1 MHKIKVDL
9 KERGYDIIIGKGIV
23 SGGKPDSSVFRPFVS
38 GRKCLV
44 VTDGNV
50 DRILGARFL
59 KILGTAG
66 ADAELAIF
74 KAGES
79 SKNIGTYESLLRK
92 ACKSGLDRSSV
103 IVALGGGVVGD
114 VAGFVAA
121 TYMRG
126 IDFIQVPTTLLAMV
140 DSSVGGKTGIDL
152 PDGKNLIGAFW
163 QPRLVVIDPA
173 VLTTLP
179 KREILCG
186 LAEIV
191 KYGVIMDGK
200 FFSFIEKN
208 LRGIVGIDKRIYA
221 KIIARCC
228 ELKAEVVCAD
238 EHETKGLRAIL
249 NYGHTFGHAVETVT
263 GYGKYGH
270 GEAVSIGMC
279 IAANLAVSLNRFS
292 PASAERQESLL
303 KAIGLPTAIARD
315 LSPARIY
322 KAMLKDKKTEKG
334 KLRLVLPD
342 KIGKVSL
349 AKDVNSEAVLQ
360 AIRSA
365 AAIIIKGK

>member
-23 SGGKPDSSVFRPFVS
+23 SGGKPDASVFRPFVS

-44 VTDGNV
+44 VTDSNV
-50 DRILGARFL
+50 GRILSARFL
-59 KILGTAG
+59 KVLGTAG
-66 ADAELAIF
+66 AHAELAVF
-74 KAGES
+74 KAGEA
-79 SKNIGTYESLLRK
+79 SKNIRTYESLLRK
-92 ACKSGLDRSSV
+92 ASKSGLDRSSV

-126 IDFIQVPTTLLAMV
+126 VSFIQVPTTLLAMV

-152 PDGKNLIGAFW
+152 PEGKNLVGAFW
-163 QPRLVVIDPA
+163 QPRLVVIDPQT
-173 VLTTLP
+173 LRTLP
-179 KREILCG
+179 KRELRCG
-186 LAEIV
+186 LAEVV
-191 KYGVIMDGK
+191 KYGVIMDEN
-200 FFSFIEKN
+200 FFSFLGKN
-208 LRGIVGIDKRIYA
+208 LCGIVKMDNRIYE

-238 EHETKGLRAIL
+238 ERETSGLRAIL

-263 GYGKYGH
+263 GYGKYAH

-279 IAANLAVSLNRFS
+279 IAANLAISCNKFS
-292 PASAERQESLL
+292 PESAERQKSLL
-303 KAIGLPTAIARD
+303 KAVGLPTNIAGD
-315 LSPARIY
+315 IGPVKIY
-322 KAMLKDKKTEKG
+322 KAMFKDKKTENG

-342 KIGKVSL
+342 RIGKVSL
-349 AKDVNSEAVLQ
+349 VKDVDGKAVLE
-360 AIRSA
+360 AIRSV
-365 AAIIIKGK
+365 I

>member
-9 KERGYDIIIGKGIV
+9 KERGYDIIISKGIV
-23 SGGKPDSSVFRPFVS
+23 SGGKPDASEFRQFVS

-44 VTDGNV
+44 VTDTNV
-50 DRILGARFL
+50 DKILGTRFL
-59 KILGTAG
+59 KILGTAC
-66 ADAELAIF
+66 ADAKLAVF
-74 KAGES
+74 KAGEA
-79 SKNIGTYESLLRK
+79 SKNIRTYGSLLRD
-92 ACKSGLDRSSV
+92 ASKSGLDRSSV
-103 IVALGGGVVGD
+103 IIARGGGVVGD
-114 VAGFVAA
+114 VAGLVAA

-152 PDGKNLIGAFW
+152 PEGKNLVGAFW

-179 KREILCG
+179 KPEIRCG
-186 LAEIV
+186 LAEVV
-191 KYGVIMDGK
+191 KYGVIMDEK
-200 FFSFIEKN
+200 FFSFLEKN
-208 LRGIVGIDKRIYA
+208 LCGISKMDNKTYE

-263 GYGKYGH
+263 GYEKYAH
-270 GEAVSIGMC
+270 GEAVSVGMC
-279 IAANLAVSLNRFS
+279 IAANLAVSINKFS
-292 PASAERQESLL
+292 HESAGRQKSLL
-303 KAIGLPTAIARD
+303 EAIGLPTTIARD
-315 LSPARIY
+315 IDPVKIY
-322 KAMLKDKKTEKG
+322 KAMFKDKKTEKG

-349 AKDVNSEAVLQ
+349 VKDADGEAVLE
-360 AIRSA
+360 AIRSVV
-365 AAIIIKGK
+365 

>member
-23 SGGKPDSSVFRPFVS
+23 SGGKPDASVFRPFVS
-38 GRKCLV
+38 DRKCLV
-44 VTDGNV
+44 VTDSNV
-50 DRILGARFL
+50 GRILGARFL
-59 KILGTAG
+59 KVLRTAG
-66 ADAELAIF
+66 AHAELAVF
-74 KAGES
+74 KAGEA

-92 ACKSGLDRSSV
+92 ASKSGLDRSSV

-126 IDFIQVPTTLLAMV
+126 VSFIQVPTTLLAMV

-152 PDGKNLIGAFW
+152 PEGKNLVGAFW
-163 QPRLVVIDPA
+163 QPRLVVIDPQT
-173 VLTTLP
+173 LRTLP
-179 KREILCG
+179 KREVRCG
-186 LAEIV
+186 LAEVV
-191 KYGVIMDGK
+191 KYGVIMDEK

-208 LRGIVGIDKRIYA
+208 LRGIAKIDKRIYE

-238 EHETKGLRAIL
+238 ERETSGLRAIL

-263 GYGKYGH
+263 GYGKYAH

-279 IAANLAVSLNRFS
+279 IAANLAIAGNKFS
-292 PASAERQESLL
+292 PVMAERQLNLL
-303 KAIGLPTAIARD
+303 KGLGLPTTLDRGIKSAQ
-315 LSPARIY
+315 IY
-322 KAMLKDKKTEKG
+322 KAMFNDKKTEKG
-334 KLRLVLPD
+334 TLRLVLPD
-342 KIGKVSL
+342 RIGKVL
-349 AKDVNSEAVLQ
+349 LVKDLDGKAVLE
-360 AIRSA
+360 AIRSVV
-365 AAIIIKGK
+365 

>member
-44 VTDGNV
+44 ITDGNV
-50 DRILGARFL
+50 GRLLGERIMKILGA
-59 KILGTAG
+59 AG
-66 ADAELAIF
+66 ADAELALF
-74 KAGES
+74 KAGEA
-79 SKNIGTYESLLRK
+79 SKNIGTYASLLRK

-140 DSSVGGKTGIDL
+140 DSSVGGKTGIDF
-152 PDGKNLIGAFW
+152 PEGKNLVGAFW
-163 QPRLVVIDPA
+163 QPQLVLIDPQT
-173 VLTTLP
+173 LRTLP
-179 KREILCG
+179 EREVRCG
-186 LAEIV
+186 LGEVV
-191 KYGVIMDGK
+191 KYGVIRDDE
-200 FFSFIEKN
+200 FFSFLEKN
-208 LRGIVGIDKRIYA
+208 LCGIAKMDNRIYEE
-221 KIIARCC
+221 IIARCC

-238 EHETKGLRAIL
+238 ERETSGLRAIL

-263 GYGKYGH
+263 GYEKYAH

-279 IAANLAVSLNRFS
+279 IAANLAVALNKFS
-292 PASAERQESLL
+292 PASAERQRSLL
-303 KAIGLPTAIARD
+303 KAIGLPTTIAGD
-315 LSPARIY
+315 LSPVKIY
-322 KAMLKDKKTEKG
+322 KAMFKDKKTEKG

-342 KIGKVSL
+342 RIGKVSL
-349 AKDVNSEAVLQ
+349 VKDADSETVLE
-360 AIRSA
+360 AIGSA
-365 AAIIIKGK
+365 ATTIIKGN